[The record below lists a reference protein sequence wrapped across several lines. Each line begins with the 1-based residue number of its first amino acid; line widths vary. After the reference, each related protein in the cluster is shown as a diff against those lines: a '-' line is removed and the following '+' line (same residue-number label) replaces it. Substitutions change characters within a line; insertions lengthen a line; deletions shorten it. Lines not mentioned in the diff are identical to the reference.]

1 MAGACTLW
9 CVART
14 TSARSAHCL
23 SVATPPNEHE
33 PHHDD
38 DNDDG
43 EDDHYHVLTG
53 LGPSDDDV
61 VRQSV
66 TAERAEHETKLSH
79 PQATMK
85 KK

>member
-33 PHHDD
+33 PQHDD
-38 DNDDG
+38 DDEDDEE
-43 EDDHYHVLTG
+43 EDDHHHVHA
-53 LGPSDDDV
+53 DDV